1 MYNISYV
8 DGIYQNYENSKV
20 NINDRG
26 YHFGDSVYE
35 VVLFNEGIFY
45 DFEGHLNRLFDS
57 LNSINIKFSF
67 SKQSLEIIIKNLIKI
82 NRVSF
87 GSVYIQ
93 VSRGIAERNHSYK
106 DMNIKPLL
114 SIIITKKQ
122 NNLSDEAIGVKA
134 ITLNDNRW
142 ARPDIKTT
150 QLLPNVLAKTEA
162 NNKGAFE
169 GIFVDSEGY
178 VTEGSSSNIWI
189 INNDNEI
196 ITRAI
201 DGQILSGITRKSIAK
216 FADLNDLIVKE
227 KKFRKEELYESK
239 EVFLSSASSF
249 VTPIIEIDNIKINN
263 GEVGK
268 ISVELRKLYFKNFTK
283 VLKINE

>member
-57 LNSINIKFSF
+57 LSSINIKFSF
-67 SKQSLEIIIKNLIKI
+67 SKQSLKIIIKNLIKI

-106 DMNIKPLL
+106 DMNMKPLL

-169 GIFVDSEGY
+169 GIFVDSKGY

-268 ISVELRKLYFKNFTK
+268 MSVELRKLYFKNFTK
-283 VLKINE
+283 

>member
-1 MYNISYV
+1 
-8 DGIYQNYENSKV
+8 
-20 NINDRG
+20 
-26 YHFGDSVYE
+26 
-35 VVLFNEGIFY
+35 
-45 DFEGHLNRLFDS
+45 
-57 LNSINIKFSF
+57 
-67 SKQSLEIIIKNLIKI
+67 
-82 NRVSF
+82 
-87 GSVYIQ
+87 
-93 VSRGIAERNHSYK
+93 
-106 DMNIKPLL
+106 MNIKPFL

-150 QLLPNVLAKTEA
+150 QLLPNVLAKTKA

-268 ISVELRKLYFKNFTK
+268 MSVELRKLYFKNFTK
-283 VLKINE
+283 

>member
-57 LNSINIKFSF
+57 LSSINIKFSF
-67 SKQSLEIIIKNLIKI
+67 SKQSLKIIIKNLIKI

-114 SIIITKKQ
+114 SIIVTKKQ

-142 ARPDIKTT
+142 SRPDIKTT

-162 NNKGAFE
+162 NKKGAFE
-169 GIFVDSEGY
+169 GIFIDSDGY

-189 INNDNEI
+189 INYNHEI

-201 DGQILSGITRKSIAK
+201 DGQILSGITRKTISQFAK
-216 FADLNDLIVKE
+216 SNKLIVKE
-227 KKFRKEELYESK
+227 EKFKKEELYKSK
-239 EVFLSSASSF
+239 EVFLTSASSF
-249 VTPIIEIDNIKINN
+249 VTPIIEVDDIEIND
-263 GEVGK
+263 GK
-268 ISVELRKLYFKNFTK
+268 IGQMSIDLRNLYFSKLHN
-283 VLKINE
+283 N

>member
-57 LNSINIKFSF
+57 LSSINIKFSF
-67 SKQSLEIIIKNLIKI
+67 SKQSLKIIIKNLIKI

-122 NNLSDEAIGVKA
+122 NNLSGEAIGVKA

-150 QLLPNVLAKTEA
+150 QLLPNVLAKTKA

-196 ITRAI
+196 ITRAL

-268 ISVELRKLYFKNFTK
+268 MSVELRKLYFKNFTK
-283 VLKINE
+283 